1 VLNGFCRVALLSVAA
16 LVVTGCGGG
25 GSGGA
30 PPPPPPVQMPP
41 STPVISATPTSP
53 VVRQPISFSVTSTDP
68 QSGTLSYAW
77 DFGDSGTG
85 VGSSITHSYAALG
98 KYTVKVIATDQV
110 GLSSNAT
117 TDISVTAPP
126 PGVGDIEIFG
136 NGILLG
142 QSVKLFGFA
151 VDPNNLALTFSW
163 DFGDSGTASGASVH
177 HEYQSVGTYVI
188 TLTVTNSGGGSASKQ
203 VPMTVK
209 APVAPPVPQDNALS
223 AYCNGPFCGAVDAGT
238 YSGAG
243 VGIWRYNNTTSSDA
257 TINVAINGVQAGQTA
272 ILTFSNGQPSAAASV
287 PAPGALLDM
296 VTAPLTAAS
305 TRQAL
310 ANRNHT
316 LVLERNSNVAD
327 AFVRNFAARE
337 QRVVRELGAKSQ
349 ARFVARAAP
358 AIGTARTWN
367 DGLNS
372 VPASVQASCPLSTG
386 RNAVFWVD
394 QALVDQSALP
404 AASLATLVTVY
415 CGSGNGYADL
425 VSLLGDAWG
434 PAAASSTALIQDA
447 PGALQDINIVIPK
460 KLSIDASGYF
470 SNANNFTL
478 AANSTSNQALVVFLN
493 GEQLVLPQEA
503 TTYASV
509 LIHEST
515 HLINYYQRVIARGTA
530 HDVWLEETS
539 AMMSE
544 DIVSPAAVP
553 GFDETLERQ
562 EGLLL
567 SGGDLGYIGWT
578 APGGGSYNQGGT
590 FGAFLNRR
598 YGLNIYKQL
607 ITDCVDGTGAN
618 SSYQCMDKLISQNG
632 GLGFADEFA
641 RMGASIYGGMPGG
654 NLPRGFGLPG
664 IVADGYFLAPY
675 DASVMRNPA
684 LVTPP
689 QPLTNGFLATSQTY
703 QIDSIATGKTLYQR
717 SGIVVPANTTM
728 ILVIQ

>member
-1 VLNGFCRVALLSVAA
+1 
-16 LVVTGCGGG
+16 
-25 GSGGA
+25 
-30 PPPPPPVQMPP
+30 MPP
-41 STPVISATPTSP
+41 STPAISATPTSAA
-53 VVRQPISFSVTSTDP
+53 VGQPINFSATSTDP

-77 DFGDSGTG
+77 DFGDSGMG
-85 VGSSITHSYAALG
+85 AGSSITHAYAALG
-98 KYTVKVIATDQV
+98 KYTVKVTATDQA

-117 TDISVTAPP
+117 TDISVNAPP

-151 VDPNNLALTFSW
+151 VDPSNLALTFSW
-163 DFGDSGTASGASVH
+163 DFGDSSTGSGALVH

-203 VPMTVK
+203 ASMTVK
-209 APVAPPVPQDNALS
+209 APVAPPVTEDNALS
-223 AYCNGPFCGAVDAGT
+223 AYCNGPFCGAADAGT
-238 YSGAG
+238 YSGTG
-243 VGIWRYNNTTSSDA
+243 VGIWRYNNTTPSDA
-257 TINVAINGVQAGQTA
+257 IINVAINGVQAGQTA

-296 VTAPLTAAS
+296 LAAPLTLGS
-305 TRQAL
+305 THQAL
-310 ANRNHT
+310 ANRNHA
-316 LVLERNSNVAD
+316 LVLERNRSVAD
-327 AFVRNFAARE
+327 AFVRNFGARE
-337 QRVVRELGAKSQ
+337 QRVVRALGARSQ
-349 ARFVARAAP
+349 AHFAARAAP

-367 DGLNS
+367 DEANS
-372 VPASVQASCPLSTG
+372 VPTSVQASCALSTG

-415 CGSGNGYADL
+415 CGSGNAYADL

-447 PGALQDINIVIPK
+447 PGTLQDINIVIPK

-470 SNANNFTL
+470 SNANSFTL

-503 TTYASV
+503 QTYASV

-515 HLINYYQRVIARGTA
+515 HLINYYQRAIARGTA
-530 HDVWLEETS
+530 HDVWMEETS

-544 DIVSPAAVP
+544 DIVTPAAVP
-553 GFDETLERQ
+553 GFDETWARHQ
-562 EGLLL
+562 GYIS
-567 SGGDLGYIGWT
+567 SGGNLGYIGWT
-578 APGGGSYNQGGT
+578 APAGGSYSQGGT

-607 ITDCVDGTGAN
+607 ITDCADGTGSN
-618 SSYQCMDKLISQNG
+618 SSYQCMDKLISKNG

-641 RMGASIYGGMPGG
+641 RMGASTFGGMPGG
-654 NLPRGFGLPG
+654 NLPLGFGLPG
-664 IVADGYFLAPY
+664 IVADGYFLGPY
-675 DASVMRNPA
+675 DSSVQRNPA
-684 LVTPP
+684 LSTPP
-689 QPLTNGFLATSQTY
+689 QPLSNGFLATSHTY
-703 QIDSIATGKTLYQR
+703 QIDSIAAGKTQYQR
-717 SGIVVPANTTM
+717 SGLVVPANTTM

>member
-1 VLNGFCRVALLSVAA
+1 MLNGFCRAIFLSLAA
-16 LVVTGCGGG
+16 LVTTACGGG
-25 GSGGA
+25 SSGGPPV
-30 PPPPPPVQMPP
+30 PPPPMPP
-41 STPVISATPTSP
+41 STPAISATPTSAT
-53 VVRQPISFSVTSTDP
+53 VGQQISFGATSTDP
-68 QSGTLSYAW
+68 QSSALSYAW
-77 DFGDSGTG
+77 NFGDSGAGT
-85 VGSSITHSYAALG
+85 GSSITHAYAALG
-98 KYTVKVIATDQV
+98 KYTVKVTATDQA
-110 GLSSNAT
+110 GLSSSAT
-117 TDISVTAPP
+117 TTVSVTAAPP
-126 PGVGDIEIFG
+126 SVGDIEVFG
-136 NGILLG
+136 NGVLLG

-151 VDPNNLALTFSW
+151 VDPNSLALTFSW
-163 DFGDSGTASGASVH
+163 DFGDSSTASGASVH
-177 HEYQSVGTYVI
+177 HEYRSVGSYVI
-188 TLTVTNSGGGSASKQ
+188 TLTATNSGGGSASKQ
-203 VPMTVK
+203 VYMTVK
-209 APVAPPVPQDNALS
+209 APVTPPLAQDNALS
-223 AYCNGPFCGAVDAGT
+223 AYCNGPFCGAANAGT
-238 YSGAG
+238 YSGTG

-257 TINVAINGVQAGQTA
+257 AINVTINGVQAGQTA

-296 VTAPLTAAS
+296 LAAALS
-305 TRQAL
+305 DGSPRQAL

-316 LVLERNSNVAD
+316 LVLEANRRVAD
-327 AFVRNFAARE
+327 SFVRNFAAHE
-337 QRVVRELGAKSQ
+337 QRVVHELGAKSQ
-349 ARFVARAAP
+349 AQFLVRAAP

-367 DGLNS
+367 DGANS
-372 VPASVQASCPLSTG
+372 VPTSVQASCALSTG

-415 CGSGNGYADL
+415 CGSGNAYTDL

-434 PAAASSTALIQDA
+434 TAATTSTQLIQDA

-460 KLSIDASGYF
+460 KLSIGASGYF

-515 HLINYYQRVIARGTA
+515 HLINFYQRAIARGTV

-544 DIVSPAAVP
+544 DIVTPAAVP

-562 EGLLL
+562 EGYVA
-567 SGGDLGYIGWT
+567 SGGDLGYVGWT
-578 APGGGSYNQGGT
+578 APSGGSYNQGGT

-607 ITDCVDGTGAN
+607 ITDCADGTGAT
-618 SSYQCMDKLISQNG
+618 SSYQCMDKLISKNG

-641 RMGASIYGGMPGG
+641 RMGASTFGGMPGG
-654 NLPRGFGLPG
+654 NLPLGFGLPG

-675 DASVMRNPA
+675 DASVIRNPA
-684 LVTPP
+684 FTALPL
-689 QPLTNGFLATSQTY
+689 PLTNGFLATSQTY
-703 QIDSIATGKTLYQR
+703 QIDSIATGKTSYQR
-717 SGIVVPANTTM
+717 SGIVVPGNTTM
-728 ILVIQ
+728 LLVIQ

>member
-1 VLNGFCRVALLSVAA
+1 
-16 LVVTGCGGG
+16 
-25 GSGGA
+25 
-30 PPPPPPVQMPP
+30 MPP
-41 STPVISATPTSP
+41 STPAISATPTSAD
-53 VVRQPISFSVTSTDP
+53 VGQTISFSVSSTDP
-68 QSGTLSYAW
+68 QSGALSYAW
-77 DFGDSGTG
+77 DFGDSSKGA
-85 VGSSITHSYAALG
+85 GSSVTHSYAAMG
-98 KYTVKVIATDQV
+98 KYSVKATATNQA
-110 GLSSNAT
+110 GLSSSAT
-117 TDISVTAPP
+117 TDISVTPPP

-151 VDPNNLALTFSW
+151 VDPNNLALSFSW
-163 DFGDSGTASGASVH
+163 DFGDSTTASGASVH
-177 HEYQSVGTYVI
+177 HEYQSVGSYVI

-209 APVAPPVPQDNALS
+209 APVPPPASQDNVLS
-223 AYCNGPFCGAVDAGT
+223 AYCNGPFCGAADAGT
-238 YSGAG
+238 YSGSG

-272 ILTFSNGQPSAAASV
+272 ILTFSNGQSSAAASA

-296 VTAPLTAAS
+296 LAAAS
-305 TRQAL
+305 TTQRSARQEL
-310 ANRNHT
+310 VNRNHT
-316 LVLERNSNVAD
+316 LMLERNRSIAD
-327 AFVRNFAARE
+327 TFVRNFAARE
-337 QRVVRELGAKSQ
+337 PRVLTALGAKAQ
-349 ARFVARAAP
+349 ARLVARAAP
-358 AIGTARTWN
+358 PIGTARTWN
-367 DGLNS
+367 DGGNS
-372 VPASVQASCPLSTG
+372 VVTSVQASCELSTG

-394 QALVDQSALP
+394 QSMIGQDALP
-404 AASLATLVTVY
+404 AASLATLATVY
-415 CGSGNGYADL
+415 CGSGNAYSDL

-460 KLSIDASGYF
+460 KLSLDASGYF

-544 DIVSPAAVP
+544 DIVTPAAVP

-562 EGLLL
+562 EGYVS
-567 SGGDLGYIGWT
+567 SGGAVGYVGWT
-578 APGGGSYNQGGT
+578 APAGNSYNQGGT
-590 FGAFLNRR
+590 FGGFLNRR

-607 ITDCVDGTGAN
+607 ITDCVDGTGTS
-618 SSYQCMDKLISQNG
+618 SSYQCMDKLIAQNG

-641 RMGASIYGGMPGG
+641 RMGASIFGGMPGG
-654 NLPRGFGLPG
+654 NLPLGFGLPG
-664 IVADGYFLAPY
+664 IVAEGYFLAPY
-675 DASVMRNPA
+675 DASQMRNPA
-684 LVTPP
+684 LTTPP
-689 QPLTNGFLATSQTY
+689 MPLSNGYLATSQTY
-703 QIDSIATGKTLYQR
+703 QVDSIATGKTQYQR
-717 SGIVVPANTTM
+717 SGILVPANTTM